1 MSGVWRVGGLLEFLS
16 DTVADE
22 CCRMA
27 PTTVEAKKTQRVL
40 LGKKWFDPS
49 VLEEATNAMEKVSL
63 THLIA
68 LDFLV

>member
-1 MSGVWRVGGLLEFLS
+1 
-16 DTVADE
+16 
-22 CCRMA
+22 MA

-49 VLEEATNAMEKVSL
+49 VLEEATNAMEKVSS
-63 THLIA
+63 THFIA